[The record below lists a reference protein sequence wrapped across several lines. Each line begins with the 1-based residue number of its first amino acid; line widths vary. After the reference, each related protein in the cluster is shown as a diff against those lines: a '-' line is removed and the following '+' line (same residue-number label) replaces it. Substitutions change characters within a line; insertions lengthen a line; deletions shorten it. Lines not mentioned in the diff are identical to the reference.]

1 MASPIVGLI
10 LFWTLVFIA
19 LLVVNIRT
27 KAPITIERQ
36 EVLRANRAPSSV
48 TSFRDSL
55 DNKWE
60 LTNVSGVLQYIWTA
74 PGQDPLVL
82 WDSTNLG
89 CGPNQTNYLL
99 YQAAFPLGPSYLR
112 EDSIS
117 LGMTPETTNA
127 SGDVVSF
134 RLVLYQ
140 GDVRIESLTDSGF
153 WSIFPQ
159 TTQSPL
165 SSWPSSG
172 TAVVWQSLN
181 LSTNLAAQF
190 LASGDLV
197 LKLVDQVGN
206 YWAASTLQVPAPCV

>member
-1 MASPIVGLI
+1 MASPIVGLV

-19 LLVVNIRT
+19 LMVVNLRT
-27 KAPITIERQ
+27 KVPLTIERQ
-36 EVLRANRAPSSV
+36 EVLRANRAPISI
-48 TSFRDSL
+48 TSFVDTL
-55 DNKWE
+55 NNTWE

-82 WDSTNLG
+82 WDTTNLG
-89 CGPNQTNYLL
+89 CGPNQANYLV

-112 EDSIS
+112 ADSVS
-117 LGMTPETTNA
+117 LGMTPETTNS
-127 SGDVVSF
+127 SGSIVSF

-159 TTQSPL
+159 ITQSPL
-165 SSWPSSG
+165 ASWPSNG

-190 LASGDLV
+190 LANGDLV
-197 LKLVDQVGN
+197 YKQVDQVGN
-206 YWAASTLQVPAPCV
+206 FWSASLLQSPIPCV